1 MSGAP
6 DPLYVEARRVL
17 LDAAEALAAHLDS
30 IVLVGAQAIYL
41 YTGDAD
47 LAVAEFT
54 TDADLGVD
62 PTNLAAEP
70 LIDRLLRRGGFLP
83 RDQPGGWV
91 SASGVYLDLMVPEA
105 LAGSGRRSADLGA
118 HGKRVARRTV
128 GLEGAWIDCA
138 PSVITSL
145 DPADPRQVTMNVAG
159 PGALLIAKLHKLGEQ
174 VANDDRIK
182 DKDALDI
189 FRLLR
194 AVPTDELSRR
204 LRRLLESESA
214 GPVTIAGLR
223 LLQHLFGTV
232 DDDGIRLAQRAS
244 QHLIDPDELGQSAAS
259 LTHELLNFLKSATG
273 RPTFDES
280 S

>member
-6 DPLYVEARRVL
+6 DPLYAEARRVL

-41 YTGDAD
+41 HTGDAD
-47 LAVAEFT
+47 FAVAEFT
-54 TDADLGVD
+54 TDADLGLD
-62 PTNLAAEP
+62 PTNLAGEP
-70 LIDRLLRRGGFLP
+70 LIDQLLRSKGFTQ
-83 RDQPGGWV
+83 RSQPGGWL
-91 SASGVYLDLMVPEA
+91 SQSGVYLDLMVPEA
-105 LAGSGRRSADLGA
+105 LAGRGRRSADLGV
-118 HGKRVARRTV
+118 HGKRVARRTI

-138 PSVITSL
+138 PSIITSL

-159 PGALLIAKLHKLGEQ
+159 PGALLIAKLHKLGER

-194 AVPTDELSRR
+194 VVPTEELTGR

-214 GPVTIAGLR
+214 GPVTIEGLR
-223 LLQHLFGTV
+223 LLQHLFG
-232 DDDGIRLAQRAS
+232 DIDGDGVRLARRAS
-244 QHLIDPDELGQSAAS
+244 DRLIDPEELGISVVILTDELLSA
-259 LTHELLNFLKSATG
+259 L
-273 RPTFDES
+273 
-280 S
+280 